1 MSGLPVE
8 DPNLV
13 GLALSLRQ
21 TLEPNTRASGN
32 FSDLGKKK
40 KIIQKIVNRIFFYIA
55 EKQLEVEEQRPNFSI
70 SLLQLV
76 TNDTLEMTVRTAAAL
91 LFKNY
96 IKRNWNWVGI

>member
-40 KIIQKIVNRIFFYIA
+40 KII
-55 EKQLEVEEQRPNFSI
+55 
-70 SLLQLV
+70 
-76 TNDTLEMTVRTAAAL
+76 
-91 LFKNY
+91 
-96 IKRNWNWVGI
+96 